1 VGRTQNNAIPAA
13 NIQKD
18 IDTHAKTRVTNAKGA
33 IAESSTELER
43 RAAVVEVIANSNHP
57 TLVLVL

>member
-13 NIQKD
+13 NIQKGT
-18 IDTHAKTRVTNAKGA
+18 DTHAKTRVTNAKGA